1 MNKRN
6 FIKTTAAGAIAAA
19 MLTGTAWAQEVTL
32 RLHQFLPPPAPVP
45 AQILKPWAQGV
56 EEASGGRIK
65 IEHFDA
71 MSLGGRP
78 PELMD
83 QARDGVVDMSMT
95 VVGYTP
101 GRFPRTEVFELP
113 FMMTNPVATAAA
125 YWEMVETDW
134 QNSEYKDVKVLG
146 AWVHGPGLVHT
157 KEGVTRLEDM
167 EGLTLR
173 GPTRIINDL
182 LGELGAEPVGMPL
195 PAIPE
200 ALSKGVV
207 KGTVIPWEVTTAIR
221 LSELVENHT
230 EFSGNE
236 ALYTAAIV
244 LVMNKAKYDA
254 LPDDLKAILDAESG
268 AKLSTFA
275 TQVMWDMDA
284 PAKKI
289 AQDAG
294 NTIVTLD
301 EAEVARWKE
310 AAKPVVERWIADMDS
325 KGIDGAALIE
335 QARALIKNTA
345 ADRKPTEG
353 ASAPLATTGSPCITR
368 CIRSPKPSPG
378 SLPSRAERSCWR

>member
-1 MNKRN
+1 MHVSYHHLTSGDIPFRSGKYLMLRSVLEETLKYATNLGGFTMKRRS
-6 FIKTTAAGAIAAA
+6 FVKSTLLGAVAALAVSSAAY
-19 MLTGTAWAQEVTL
+19 AQEVTL

-45 AQILKPWAQGV
+45 AQILKPWAAQV

-83 QARDGVVDMSMT
+83 QARDGVVDLSMT

-113 FMMTNPVATAAA
+113 FMMTNPVATAKA
-125 YWEMVETDW
+125 YWEMVETDF
-134 QNSEYKDVKVLG
+134 QNNEYSDVKVLG
-146 AWVHGPGLVHT
+146 AWVHGPGLIHSA
-157 KEGVTRLEDM
+157 EGVTSLEDM
-167 EGLTLR
+167 KGLTLR

-182 LGELGAEPVGMPL
+182 MAELGAEPVGMPL

-207 KGTVIPWEVTTAIR
+207 KATVIPWEVTTAIR
-221 LSELVENHT
+221 LSELVSNHT
-230 EFSGNE
+230 EFSGDE
-236 ALYTAAIV
+236 SLYTAAIV
-244 LVMNKAKYDA
+244 LVMNKAKYEA
-254 LPDDLKAILDAESG
+254 LPDDLRAILDAESG
-268 AKLSTFA
+268 AKLSAFA

-284 PAKKI
+284 PAREI
-289 AQDAG
+289 AANAG
-294 NTIVTLD
+294 NTIVQLD

-310 AAKPVVERWIADMDS
+310 ASQPVIERWIADMDA

-335 QARALIKNTA
+335 KAKSLIAKH
-345 ADRKPTEG
+345 G
-353 ASAPLATTGSPCITR
+353 G
-368 CIRSPKPSPG
+368 
-378 SLPSRAERSCWR
+378 

>member
-1 MNKRN
+1 MRKDN
-6 FIKTTAAGAIAAA
+6 FIKAMIAGVVTAAALGSAAA
-19 MLTGTAWAQEVTL
+19 AQEVTL
-32 RLHQFLPPPAPVP
+32 RLHQFLPPPAPLP
-45 AQILKPWAQGV
+45 ALVLKPWAKNV

-78 PELMD
+78 SELMD
-83 QARDGVVDMSMT
+83 QARDGVVDLSMT
-95 VVGYTP
+95 LVGYTS

-113 FMMTNPVATAAA
+113 FMMTNPIATTAA

-134 QNSEYKDVKVLG
+134 QQNEYKDVKVLG
-146 AWVHGPGLVHT
+146 AWVHGPGLIHT
-157 KEGVTRLEDM
+157 KNGVSSLEDM
-167 EGLTLR
+167 DGLTLR

-207 KGTVIPWEVTTAIR
+207 KGTVIPWEVTAAIR
-221 LSELVENHT
+221 LSELIGNHT

-236 ALYTAAIV
+236 SLYTATLV
-244 LVMNKAKYDA
+244 LVMNKDKYEA
-254 LPDDLKAILDAESG
+254 LPDDLKAILDAQSG

-289 AQDAG
+289 AKDAG
-294 NTIVTLD
+294 NTITVLD
-301 EAEVARWKE
+301 EAEVARWKQ
-310 AAKPVVERWIADMDS
+310 AAKPVLDRWTADMDA
-325 KGIDGAALIE
+325 KGLDGAALIE
-335 QARALIKNTA
+335 QVKALIK
-345 ADRKPTEG
+345 KHG
-353 ASAPLATTGSPCITR
+353 G
-368 CIRSPKPSPG
+368 
-378 SLPSRAERSCWR
+378 

>member
-1 MNKRN
+1 MKKRHL
-6 FIKTTAAGAIAAA
+6 IKATVAGFVAALVLGTAAV
-19 MLTGTAWAQEVTL
+19 AQDVTL

-45 AQILKPWAQGV
+45 KLILKPWAEGL

-65 IEHFDA
+65 IQHFDA

-78 PELMD
+78 PELLD
-83 QARDGVVDMSMT
+83 QARDGVVDIAMT
-95 VVGYTP
+95 VAGYTP

-113 FMMTNPVATAAA
+113 FMMTSPVATAAA

-134 QNSEYKDVKVLG
+134 QSNEYKDVKVLG
-146 AWVHGPGLVHT
+146 AWVHGPGQIHT
-157 KEGVTRLEDM
+157 KDGVGSLEDM
-167 EGLTLR
+167 KGLTLR

-182 LGELGAEPVGMPL
+182 LSELGAEPVGMPL

-221 LSELVENHT
+221 LSELVGNHT
-230 EFSGNE
+230 EFAGEE
-236 ALYTAAIV
+236 ALYTAAII

-254 LPDDLKAILDAESG
+254 LPDDLKAILDAEAG

-275 TQVMWDMDA
+275 AQVMWDMDPGA
-284 PAKKI
+284 RQI
-289 AQDAG
+289 AEDAG
-294 NTIVTLD
+294 NSITVLD

-310 AAKPVVERWIADMDS
+310 ASKPVVDRWVSDMDG

-335 QARALIKNTA
+335 QAKALIEKH
-345 ADRKPTEG
+345 G
-353 ASAPLATTGSPCITR
+353 G
-368 CIRSPKPSPG
+368 
-378 SLPSRAERSCWR
+378 

>member
-1 MNKRN
+1 MKKRN
-6 FIKTTAAGAIAAA
+6 FIKATFVGFVSALALG
-19 MLTGTAWAQEVTL
+19 GTASAQDVTL

-45 AQILKPWAQGV
+45 AQILKPWAAGV

-83 QARDGVVDMSMT
+83 QARDGVVDMTMT

-134 QNSEYKDVKVLG
+134 QNNEYKDVKVLG
-146 AWVHGPGLVHT
+146 AWVHGPGQVHT
-157 KEGVTRLEDM
+157 QDGVNSLEDM
-167 EGLTLR
+167 QGLTLR
-173 GPTRIINDL
+173 GPTRIINNL

-207 KGTVIPWEVTTAIR
+207 KGTVIPWEVTPAIR
-221 LSELVENHT
+221 LSELVDNHT
-230 EFSGNE
+230 EFAGEE

-244 LVMNKAKYDA
+244 LVMNKASYDA
-254 LPDDLKAILDAESG
+254 MPDDLKAILDAESG

-275 TQVMWDMDA
+275 TQVMWDQDA
-284 PAKKI
+284 PARKI
-289 AQDAG
+289 AEDAG
-294 NTIVTLD
+294 NTIVELD
-301 EAEVARWKE
+301 AAEVARWKE
-310 AAKPVVERWIADMDS
+310 ASAPVVAQWIADMDA

-335 QARALIKNTA
+335 QAKALIK
-345 ADRKPTEG
+345 KHG
-353 ASAPLATTGSPCITR
+353 G
-368 CIRSPKPSPG
+368 
-378 SLPSRAERSCWR
+378 